1 MYLIASVQGTLWAL
15 LLLRTVMT
23 AHPLYATLLALLSV
37 CSTAGAQVLR
47 CEDTQG
53 RVTYTNTTC
62 PHDQRMQEV
71 APPLSAEEQ
80 ARQDAQYQQALER
93 KREQQLLRAEQEA
106 AQRKAEAE
114 RAAAAA
120 AKRPPQPIIVQEPQA
135 PPASPVYVPVPVP
148 QRPPMHRPVPPPP
161 PAHKPH
167 PDGAGYHC
175 NVFRCWDGKGNV
187 WSRP

>member
-1 MYLIASVQGTLWAL
+1 
-15 LLLRTVMT
+15 MT

-47 CEDTQG
+47 CEDAQG

-187 WSRP
+187 WTRP

>member
-1 MYLIASVQGTLWAL
+1 
-15 LLLRTVMT
+15 MT
-23 AHPLYATLLALLSV
+23 AQPLYATLLALLSV

-47 CEDTQG
+47 CEDAQG

-93 KREQQLLRAEQEA
+93 KREQQQLRAEQED

-114 RAAAAA
+114 RAAAQPAQQ
-120 AKRPPQPIIVQEPQA
+120 PPPPIIVQVPEAA
-135 PPASPVYVPVPVP
+135 PAPPVYVPVPVP
-148 QRPPMHRPVPPPP
+148 QRPPVHRPGPP
-161 PAHKPH
+161 PAPPHKPH
-167 PDGAGYHC
+167 PDGSGYQC

>member
-1 MYLIASVQGTLWAL
+1 
-15 LLLRTVMT
+15 MT

-80 ARQDAQYQQALER
+80 ARQDACRMKHAVSDESFLC
-93 KREQQLLRAEQEA
+93 L
-106 AQRKAEAE
+106 
-114 RAAAAA
+114 
-120 AKRPPQPIIVQEPQA
+120 
-135 PPASPVYVPVPVP
+135 
-148 QRPPMHRPVPPPP
+148 
-161 PAHKPH
+161 
-167 PDGAGYHC
+167 
-175 NVFRCWDGKGNV
+175 KG
-187 WSRP
+187 